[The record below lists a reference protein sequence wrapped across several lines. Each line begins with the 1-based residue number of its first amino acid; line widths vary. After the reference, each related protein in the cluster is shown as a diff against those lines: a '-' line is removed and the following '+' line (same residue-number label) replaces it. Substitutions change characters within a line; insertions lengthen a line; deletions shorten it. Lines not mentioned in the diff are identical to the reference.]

1 MGFPVG
7 ASYYAHVRGEL
18 PTLWFFQFALR
29 QDTCYRDA
37 RVFLGTHLT
46 DYARVRVE
54 LPIVCLFSR
63 AWHVSRPARSLQLLM
78 CRVSAD
84 YWGSGYLPT
93 FFLCSGRTSPGGL
106 ELVPP
111 TSQVERPSRKYPEK

>member
-46 DYARVRVE
+46 DYAHVRGEIPTHYVFVRVE

-63 AWHVSRPARSLQLLM
+63 AWHVSPPARSLQLLM
-78 CRVSAD
+78 CRVRVSIT
-84 YWGSGYLPT
+84 GGVLISPH
-93 FFLCSGRTSPGGL
+93 FFCTVAGHR
-106 ELVPP
+106 LVA
-111 TSQVERPSRKYPEK
+111 